1 MQSSVVHL
9 SIDTIITLLSHYLL
23 LLFKGSESYSSTE
36 GLLALSELGCNM
48 EAGQSTHGGGD
59 GVDVDPVTMEYGQ
72 E

>member
-1 MQSSVVHL
+1 MRSSVVHL

-48 EAGQSTHGGGD
+48 EAGRAHT
-59 GVDVDPVTMEYGQ
+59 GVGMGLT
-72 E
+72 